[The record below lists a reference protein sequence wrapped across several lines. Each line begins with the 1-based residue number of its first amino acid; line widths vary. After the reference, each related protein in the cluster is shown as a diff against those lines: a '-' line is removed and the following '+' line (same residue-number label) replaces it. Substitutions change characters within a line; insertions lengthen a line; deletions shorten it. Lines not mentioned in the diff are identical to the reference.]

1 MLWHKLLGHVSISKI
16 CKPVGLE
23 AMLGIPLLKNALEN
37 VCSEISGGITTR
49 KKECRDYAKMIANMC
64 FTSQI

>member
-16 CKPVGLE
+16 CKTFGVE

-37 VCSEISGGITTR
+37 VCSER
-49 KKECRDYAKMIANMC
+49 QLEKK
-64 FTSQI
+64 